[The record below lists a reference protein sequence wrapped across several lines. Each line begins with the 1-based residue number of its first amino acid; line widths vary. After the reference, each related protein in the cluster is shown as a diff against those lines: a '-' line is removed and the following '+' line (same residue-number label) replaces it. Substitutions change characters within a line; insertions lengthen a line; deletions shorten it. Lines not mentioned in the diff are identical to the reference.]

1 MFEKLKDYILERHI
15 RNLLKQYYAQF
26 GLTIK
31 EVERMPMKE
40 LLEKLNNFLADNKK
54 EIIYYANVVSNLEDK
69 VAFLTIENKEIKEQN
84 KSSFAENKALHKE
97 LARVRENNYQVKLE
111 NSILKQRFGSNELT
125 KDKTTKLEIA
135 K

>member
-54 EIIYYANVVSNLEDK
+54 EITYYANVVSNLEDK
-69 VAFLTIENKEIKEQN
+69 VAFLTIDNKEVREQYKRAN
-84 KSSFAENKALHKE
+84 AENKALHGE
-97 LARVRENNYQVKLE
+97 LARVREDNYKYKLE
-111 NSILKQRFGSNELT
+111 NNIIKQRFGSNELT
-125 KDKTTKLEIA
+125 KDKTTKLEIV